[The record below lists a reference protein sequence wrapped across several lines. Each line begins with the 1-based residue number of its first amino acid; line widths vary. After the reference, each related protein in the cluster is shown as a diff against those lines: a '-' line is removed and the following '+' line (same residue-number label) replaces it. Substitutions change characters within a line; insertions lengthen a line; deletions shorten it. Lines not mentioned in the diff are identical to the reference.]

1 MYYQLV
7 RHMDY
12 TWDEVMDEKVPQT
25 MYTFERL
32 REEGE
37 ERKERMQEME
47 DQREEVRSKT

>member
-1 MYYQLV
+1 
-7 RHMDY
+7 MDY
-12 TWDEVMDEKVPQT
+12 TWQDVMDENVPQT

-47 DQREEVRSKT
+47 EEKEDVKSKT

>member
-1 MYYQLV
+1 M
-7 RHMDY
+7 
-12 TWDEVMDEKVPQT
+12 EESVPQT

-47 DQREEVRSKT
+47 EQKDEVASKT